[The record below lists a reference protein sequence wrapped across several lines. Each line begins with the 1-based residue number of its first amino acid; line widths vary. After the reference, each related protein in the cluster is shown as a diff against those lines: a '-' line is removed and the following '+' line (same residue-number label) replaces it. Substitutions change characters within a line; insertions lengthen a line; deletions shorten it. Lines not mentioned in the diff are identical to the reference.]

1 LGSKER
7 KKERE
12 IYFYAAEPASKHF
25 VCAWVPAPSN
35 KKMKSS
41 ELSVAMA
48 LGYAL
53 QYPLRTPTER
63 KKKKIKRDVVRKN
76 KSVEQWA

>member
-1 LGSKER
+1 
-7 KKERE
+7 
-12 IYFYAAEPASKHF
+12 
-25 VCAWVPAPSN
+25 
-35 KKMKSS
+35 MKSS

-63 KKKKIKRDVVRKN
+63 KKKKIKRDVVLSN
-76 KSVEQWA
+76 KSIEQWA